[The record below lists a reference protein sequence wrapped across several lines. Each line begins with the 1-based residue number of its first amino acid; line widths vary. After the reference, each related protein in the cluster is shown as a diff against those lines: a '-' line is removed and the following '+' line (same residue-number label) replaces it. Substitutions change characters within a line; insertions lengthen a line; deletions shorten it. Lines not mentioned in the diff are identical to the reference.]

1 MNLNYYISQL
11 LFSKNH
17 VVIPNF
23 GGFVCQDFRAEIN
36 DATQMFMPPSKRL
49 SFQPAMAS
57 YDDSLLDAIV
67 LGENMS
73 RQAAKKWLADITNQ
87 WLKTLAAGEHVKL
100 EGIGRV
106 FKNGEGEFSFQADI
120 NANFD
125 ASSFGLSIFRFPEL
139 KGQKQSTIPL
149 QGQLAKSVKNTWVNK
164 YWQRAAVFIG
174 VVGLFYLGTQKADFN
189 SFDFA
194 SVNPLIF
201 SKTVTVTPE
210 VKPAEEKTIKITT
223 PIIKEEVKKEV
234 LEITPPV
241 AIETKAETPEVVVA
255 YKPYNIIVGAFGVK
269 SNADNYLIKLKKE
282 GYSDAIS
289 FYEKGLH
296 KISISQFVSK
306 GEAKKALHNFR
317 RNTNKG
323 AWIYK
328 K

>member
-11 LFSKNH
+11 LYSKNH

-36 DATQMFMPPSKRL
+36 EATQMFMPPSKRL

-67 LGENMS
+67 LGESMS
-73 RQAAKKWLADITNQ
+73 RQAAKKWLTNITNQ
-87 WLKTLAAGEHVKL
+87 WLKTLANGEHVKL
-100 EGIGRV
+100 DDIGRL

-149 QGQLAKSVKNTWVNK
+149 QGQLVKSVKNTWVNK

-210 VKPAEEKTIKITT
+210 VKPTEDKTIEITT
-223 PIIKEEVKKEV
+223 PVIKEEVKKEV
-234 LEITPPV
+234 KEITPPV
-241 AIETKAETPEVVVA
+241 ATETKATPVVVEKN
-255 YKPYNIIVGAFGVK
+255 KPYNIIVGAFGVK
-269 SNADNYLIKLKKE
+269 ANADNYLAKLKRE
-282 GYSDAIS
+282 GNTNAIS
-289 FYEKGLH
+289 FYEKGLY
-296 KISISQFVSK
+296 KISVDQFVSK
-306 GEAKKALHNFR
+306 VEAKKSLRIFKQK
-317 RNTNKG
+317 TNKG